1 MEEMRGPQRRLCLKI
16 NLLWSNLNTS
26 CWSGYELFSLPSY
39 EAVENGQLVVSSK
52 KVLQLNDGICL
63 STKILFLEK
72 YHSNRI
78 FRFKISKTFSLFIT
92 YTLAGT
98 AEDITKLSP
107 TLFPI
112 NTTFPSTDFV
122 AAASAIDY
130 EPIEDRNLN
139 AILATLATSSLY
151 NERVRTFIDSQITYT
166 STESSGIQPSDT
178 PHLLHNSFLVLLS
191 NIFSPFVNGILA
203 FLTIL
208 ALAWGFILTIVTC
221 RCAFLIGKR
230 RYSRAPHDRWNHY
243 RNRFLHASNNHADQP
258 QNQEAI
264 ELRDLSN
271 CGASNEQA

>member
-1 MEEMRGPQRRLCLKI
+1 MYLIKSVVHGDFFATRP
-16 NLLWSNLNTS
+16 
-26 CWSGYELFSLPSY
+26 LF
-39 EAVENGQLVVSSK
+39 EAVENDQLAVSSK
-52 KVLQLNDGICL
+52 KVLQLNDGIYL

-72 YHSNRI
+72 YRPNRI
-78 FRFKISKTFSLFIT
+78 FRFKISKTFYLFIN

-112 NTTFPSTDFV
+112 NTTFTSTDFV

-151 NERVRTFIDSQITYT
+151 NERVRTFIDSQVTYP
-166 STESSGIQPSDT
+166 STESSSIQPSDI
-178 PHLLHNSFLVLLS
+178 PPLLHNSFLMHLF

-221 RCAFLIGKR
+221 RYAFLIGKR
-230 RYSRAPHDRWNHY
+230 RYSRALHDRWNHY
-243 RNRFLHASNNHADQP
+243 RNRFLHASNSRSNNHADQP

-264 ELRDLSN
+264 ELRDLSD
-271 CGASNEQA
+271 CGASDEQA